1 MALLEKV
8 LIRGGLLKGARYSV
22 REYAN
27 REVLNREVNSHRYF
41 ENGDCHL
48 SLKFGIFGQ
57 RHLQNGSSSIVS
69 MKECAQAECLEWKAG
84 LYSPQS
90 VGREELG

>member
-1 MALLEKV
+1 MLFFLARRSRKQQAEHHMARLEKV

-57 RHLQNGSSSIVS
+57 RH
-69 MKECAQAECLEWKAG
+69 
-84 LYSPQS
+84 
-90 VGREELG
+90 